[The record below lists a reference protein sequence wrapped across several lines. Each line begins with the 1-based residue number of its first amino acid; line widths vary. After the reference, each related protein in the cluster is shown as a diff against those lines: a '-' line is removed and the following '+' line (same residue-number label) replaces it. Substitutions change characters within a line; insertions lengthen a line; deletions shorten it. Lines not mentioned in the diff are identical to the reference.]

1 MSVRDGKGRIGRVC
15 VLRQGEFPLDVRVRR
30 EVSALLATGFAVDV
44 ICVRGPGEPLRE
56 TVEGARVYR
65 LPVPSR
71 RGGRLGYVARYA
83 GFFLAAAVA
92 VSVLHVRRRYR
103 LVQVHSLPDVLVFAA
118 VGPRLLGTPVLL
130 DLHECMPEFYA
141 TKFGIDPRGRAV
153 RLLERLEQA
162 SIAFATAALTCT
174 EPMRQLFVGRGAPP
188 GKVTV
193 VLNSA
198 DESIFPP
205 NGAAGTGAVGGGD
218 GGFTLVSH
226 GTMEDRYGLDTAI
239 LATVRAAAEVEGLR
253 LELYG
258 DGSSRPQLEALA
270 ERLDAGRLVTFS
282 DGYVPLDD
290 LVAALRRADAG
301 VVAVKRD
308 AFRDVTHCNKMFELI
323 TMGVPA
329 IVSRT
334 RSVEEYFDD
343 SCFLLFDGGDEE
355 QLAAAIV
362 KLAGDRSL
370 GRRLAER
377 AAAVNEPYRWPHQRE
392 RYLEVVSD
400 LLGAP

>member
-1 MSVRDGKGRIGRVC
+1 MSVRDGKGRSGRVC

-30 EVSALLATGFAVDV
+30 EVSALVASGLAVDV
-44 ICVRGPGEPLRE
+44 ICVRGPGEPMRE
-56 TVEGARVYR
+56 VVHGARVYR

-71 RGGRLGYVARYA
+71 RGGRVAYVARYGA
-83 GFFLAAAVA
+83 FFLAAAVA
-92 VSVLHVRRRYR
+92 VSMLHARRRYR

-118 VGPRLLGTPVLL
+118 AVPRLLGTPVLL
-130 DLHECMPEFYA
+130 DLHECLPEFYA
-141 TKFGIDPRGRAV
+141 TKFGIDPGGRAV
-153 RLLERLEQA
+153 RLLERLERA
-162 SIAFATAALTCT
+162 SIAFATAAITCT
-174 EPMRQLFVGRGAPP
+174 EPMRQLFVGRGAPSA
-188 GKVTV
+188 KVTV

-198 DESIFPP
+198 DESIFHPD
-205 NGAAGTGAVGGGD
+205 GVGSAHGSRE
-218 GGFTLVSH
+218 GFTLVSH

-258 DGSSRPQLEALA
+258 DGSCRPELEALV
-270 ERLDAGRLVTFS
+270 ERLDAGRQVSFS

-323 TMGVPA
+323 SMGIPA

-355 QLAAAIV
+355 QLAGAIV
-362 KLAGDRSL
+362 RLARDPVL
-370 GRRLAER
+370 RRQLAER
-377 AAAVNEPYRWPHQRE
+377 ARHVNEPYRWPHQRE
-392 RYLEVVSD
+392 RYLEVVTG
-400 LLGAP
+400 LLGAA